1 MPGNLLNPLNF
12 VAYSACSGAELQ
24 PGCKPGTTAMMMRS
38 DFQVQGCKPMNVNE
52 LDPRIVPLRR
62 PSPRPG
68 SGPGLLTMCLGAAC
82 VAGMFGLLGL
92 LYAIG

>member
-1 MPGNLLNPLNF
+1 
-12 VAYSACSGAELQ
+12 
-24 PGCKPGTTAMMMRS
+24 
-38 DFQVQGCKPMNVNE
+38 MNVNE